1 MRTWIRVDGQ
11 VPHYFIGLMGKNLN
25 RDEFFTT
32 IAAALELKLASD
44 KPRSGLRIE
53 AYDVKNSSAI
63 GLARGPLPPELS
75 SSQLRMPD
83 GMLDIPVTSRV
94 RLNIASQLDGTMSS
108 VGFYR
113 FVPSPFDIIP
123 DWAYR

>member
-32 IAAALELKLASD
+32 IAAALELKLESD

-63 GLARGPLPPELS
+63 GLAPGAAAART
-75 SSQLRMPD
+75 Q
-83 GMLDIPVTSRV
+83 
-94 RLNIASQLDGTMSS
+94 
-108 VGFYR
+108 
-113 FVPSPFDIIP
+113 
-123 DWAYR
+123 